1 MFAITEKQRR
11 IDGHRVWTFGRDVCD
26 CSILEVEAGTNG
38 FQGGD
43 GGHGGRTYLRIRD
56 GGGSVVRVTPIPSGY
71 GTENDGF
78 EMILAGDSEL
88 KTLVTALKFAVKV
101 LEDQINGVED

>member
-1 MFAITEKQRR
+1 MGFKAAMEAPYYHIAT
-11 IDGHRVWTFGRDVCD
+11 TTDV
-26 CSILEVEAGTNG
+26 
-38 FQGGD
+38 
-43 GGHGGRTYLRIRD
+43 LRIRD

-101 LEDQINGVED
+101 LEDQINEVDD